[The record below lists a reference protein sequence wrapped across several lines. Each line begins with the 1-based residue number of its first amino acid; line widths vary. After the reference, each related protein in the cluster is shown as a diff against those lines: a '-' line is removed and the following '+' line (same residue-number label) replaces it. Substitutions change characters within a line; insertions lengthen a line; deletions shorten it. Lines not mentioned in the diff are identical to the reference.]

1 MTGEV
6 ERGGFVRSGEA
17 RPEGEAGK
25 RESVTGAAGRPEAGK
40 PEAAKREFSH
50 HDYAV
55 FARQT
60 DAEIAGRC
68 AVETFHASGPG
79 GQGVNTADS
88 AVRMRHLP
96 TGIVVVS
103 REERSQLLNRQT
115 CVAKLRAEFAKRAQP
130 PKKRRK
136 TRVPHREK
144 ERRLKSKRSLGE
156 KKALRRKV
164 DVGGE

>member
-1 MTGEV
+1 MTSEV
-6 ERGGFVRSGEA
+6 ERGECVRGRAA
-17 RPEGEAGK
+17 RPGGDAVKSAEAGRSAEEK
-25 RESVTGAAGRPEAGK
+25 RELT
-40 PEAAKREFSH
+40 H

-55 FARQT
+55 FARQA
-60 DAEIAGRC
+60 DAEIAGC
-68 AVETFHASGPG
+68 CVVETFHASGPG

-115 CVAKLRAEFAKRAQP
+115 CVAKLRAEFTKRAQP

-144 ERRLKSKRSLGE
+144 ERRLKSKHSLGE

-164 DVGGE
+164 DAGGE